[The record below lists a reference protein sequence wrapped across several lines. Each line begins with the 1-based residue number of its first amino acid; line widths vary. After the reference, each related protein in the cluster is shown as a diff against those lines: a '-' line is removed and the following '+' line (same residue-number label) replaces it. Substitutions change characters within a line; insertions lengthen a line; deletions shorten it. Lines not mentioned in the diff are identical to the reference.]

1 MIAWPIRGRVE
12 NINLKSGQGDTP
24 DLSEASLAT
33 VKMLYPQRLFNLAL
47 GKIKKAVD
55 ENSKKGIN
63 AIFSCRFDLPLRNEF
78 GIT

>member
-1 MIAWPIRGRVE
+1 MRGQVE
-12 NINLKSGQGDTP
+12 NINMKSVKGDTP

-55 ENSKKGIN
+55 ENSKKGKI
-63 AIFSCRFDLPLRNEF
+63 LLRHLF
-78 GIT
+78 TLT

>member
-1 MIAWPIRGRVE
+1 M
-12 NINLKSGQGDTP
+12 KSGQGDTP

-55 ENSKKGIN
+55 ENSKKGKMSYFYV
-63 AIFSCRFDLPLRNEF
+63 IFCPHVIHDSM
-78 GIT
+78 

>member
-1 MIAWPIRGRVE
+1 MVDFTRKGFFIGDSSQPIRLTG
-12 NINLKSGQGDTP
+12 NHYWKTYQGDTP

-55 ENSKKGIN
+55 ENSKKGEN
-63 AIFSCRFDLPLRNEF
+63 SKLL
-78 GIT
+78 T